1 MTGRNAVNNHPK
13 TLKIRTN
20 EQFAKAIENITENKM
35 SIFAAARNHG
45 TPRVTLVTKLMG
57 GTLLNMVDQQ
67 NLTKMRNKA

>member
-1 MTGRNAVNNHPK
+1 
-13 TLKIRTN
+13 
-20 EQFAKAIENITENKM
+20 M